1 MDKEKRYLML
11 ACRNIEDEIEA
22 AMKEAGTD
30 FPVIYLQSGTHD
42 NPDKMHRVIQ
52 NLIDSLTGIDYLLLP
67 MGRCGNSTLGLHS
80 DRFSL
85 VLPRCEDCINL
96 ILSED
101 SLKVHRPKGCM
112 FFTQGWL
119 RSSQAPPNEYD
130 KTVAKYGEEQC
141 HMLMKMIYGGYT
153 HFGIL
158 DTGLYDMEKAKR
170 ILTPL
175 AQCIPVEFMHLD
187 APYGVLKKMARLEL
201 DDSNFVIVPPGTAVT
216 EEMLELGE

>member
-1 MDKEKRYLML
+1 MEQEKKYMML
-11 ACRNIEDEIEA
+11 ACRNIEDEIDA
-22 AMKEAGTD
+22 AMKEAGTN

-67 MGRCGNSTLGLHS
+67 MGRCGNSTLGLCS

-85 VLPRCEDCINL
+85 VLPLFEDCINL
-96 ILSED
+96 ILSKD

-119 RSSQAPPNEYD
+119 RSSQAAPNEYD

-141 HMLMKMIYGGYT
+141 QMLMKMIYGGYT

-158 DTGLYDMEKAKR
+158 DTGLYDMEKAKQ

-175 AQCIPVEFMHLD
+175 AQCIPVEFMRLD
-187 APYGVLKKMARLEL
+187 APYGVLKKMVRLEL
-201 DDSNFVIVPPGTAVT
+201 EDPNFVIVPPGVPVT
-216 EEMLELGE
+216 EEMLEAGE